1 MAETKTI
8 LVIGEIEKGKPA
20 SITRELLGGA
30 RALADK
36 AGGDIQLLLFGEAA
50 ATLASQGI
58 ALGADKV
65 YVASHAAYNEFGSD
79 AYTALV
85 SDLCSKITPALC
97 LMGQTDLGRD
107 VAPRV
112 AARLGAALAM
122 DCIEVNFDAE
132 NGRFLQTRPAF
143 GGKALSVMASSK
155 GLLQINTVRA
165 KSMPPAAPQD
175 GRKGESIALAEAPD
189 AGVIKAKLL
198 EAKRLETEG
207 IKLEDAKVIVA
218 GGGGLGGVAGFDMM
232 KELADILGGVV
243 GATRVP
249 VDENW
254 VPLSMEIGQTGKIVS
269 PELYIAIGISG
280 AAQHITGCINSKKIV
295 TINRDPDANMFKI
308 SDLGL
313 VADYKAVVPVLIE
326 KLKAMGQ

>member
-1 MAETKTI
+1 MAENKTI
-8 LVIGEIEKGKPA
+8 LVIGETEKGKTA

-36 AGGDIQLLLFGEAA
+36 TGGDVHLLLFGEAA
-50 ATLASQGI
+50 ALASEGI
-58 ALGADKV
+58 VLGADKV
-65 YVASHAAYNEFGSD
+65 FAASHAGYNEFGSD

-97 LMGQTDLGRD
+97 LLGQTDLGRD

-122 DCIEVNFDAE
+122 DCIEVDYDAE

-165 KSMPPAAPQD
+165 KSMPSAVPQD
-175 GRKGESIALAEAPD
+175 GRQGETITLAEAPD
-189 AGVIKAKLL
+189 AGAIKATLI
-198 EAKRLETEG
+198 EAKKLDTDG
-207 IKLEDAKVIVA
+207 VKLEDAKVIVA
-218 GGGGLGGVAGFDMM
+218 GGGGLGGPAGFDMIQQ
-232 KELADILGGVV
+232 LADLLGGAV

-295 TINRDPDANMFKI
+295 TINRDADANMFKI

-313 VADYKAVVPVLIE
+313 VADYQAVVPVLIE
-326 KLKAMGQ
+326 TLKKIMN

>member
-1 MAETKTI
+1 MAENKTI
-8 LVIGEIEKGKPA
+8 LVVGETEKGKTA

-36 AGGDIQLLLFGEAA
+36 TGGDVQLLMFGEAA
-50 ATLASQGI
+50 TSLAGELISF
-58 ALGADKV
+58 GADKV
-65 YVASHAAYNEFGSD
+65 IIASDAGYIEFNSD

-85 SDLCSKITPALC
+85 NDLCAKISPALC

-122 DCIEVNFDAE
+122 DCITVEFDAE

-143 GGKALSVMASSK
+143 GGKALSVMASAT
-155 GLLQINTVRA
+155 GLLQINTIRA
-165 KSMPPAAPQD
+165 KSMAAAVPQD
-175 GRKGESIALAEAPD
+175 GRTGETITLAEAPD
-189 AGVIKAKLL
+189 AAAIKVKQLEFKLMEAEGV
-198 EAKRLETEG
+198 
-207 IKLEDAKVIVA
+207 KLEDAKVIVA
-218 GGGGLGGVAGFDMM
+218 GGGGLGGVDGFAMI
-232 KELADILGGVV
+232 KQLADLLGGVV

-254 VPLSMEIGQTGKIVS
+254 VPLSMEIGQTGKMVS

-308 SDLGL
+308 SDLGV
-313 VADYKAVVPVLIE
+313 VADYKAIIPILIE
-326 KLKAMGQ
+326 KLKAAD

>member
-1 MAETKTI
+1 MDNNKTI
-8 LVIGEIEKGKPA
+8 LVIGEMEKGKAA
-20 SITRELLGGA
+20 SITREMLGGA
-30 RALADK
+30 RELADK
-36 AGGDIQLLLFGEAA
+36 MGGDVHLVLFGEAA
-50 ATLASQGI
+50 ASLATEGI

-65 YVASHAAYNEFGSD
+65 LVASNAVYAEFNSD

-85 SDLCSKITPALC
+85 CDQCAEIKPALC

-122 DCIEVNFDAE
+122 DCIAVDFDAE
-132 NGRFLQTRPAF
+132 KGLFLQTRPAY
-143 GGKALSVMASSK
+143 GGKALSVMASTT
-155 GLLQINTVRA
+155 GLLQINTIRA
-165 KSMPPAAPQD
+165 KSMAAATPQD
-175 GRKGESIALAEAPD
+175 GRKGETVTLADAPGAD
-189 AGVIKAKLL
+189 AIKVKLI
-198 EAKRLETEG
+198 EAKRVDAEG
-207 IKLEDAKVIVA
+207 VKLEDAKIIVS
-218 GGGGLGGVAGFDMM
+218 GGGGLGGPDGFAMI
-232 KELADILGGVV
+232 KELADLLGGVV

-254 VPLSMEIGQTGKIVS
+254 VPLSMEIGQTGKMVS

>member
-1 MAETKTI
+1 
-8 LVIGEIEKGKPA
+8 
-20 SITRELLGGA
+20 
-30 RALADK
+30 
-36 AGGDIQLLLFGEAA
+36 LLLFGEAA
-50 ATLASQGI
+50 ATLASEGI

-65 YVASHAAYNEFGSD
+65 YAASHAAYNEFGSD

-85 SDLCSKITPALC
+85 SNLCSKIAPSLC
-97 LMGQTDLGRD
+97 LLGQTDLGRD
-107 VAPRV
+107 VAPRL

-132 NGRFLQTRPAF
+132 NGLFLQTRPAF
-143 GGKALSVMASSK
+143 GGKALSVMASTK
-155 GLLQINTVRA
+155 GLFQVNTVRA
-165 KSMPPAAPQD
+165 KSMPAAAPQD
-175 GRKGESIALAEAPD
+175 GRKGETIILAEAPD

-218 GGGGLGGVAGFDMM
+218 GGGGLGGVAGFGMM
-232 KELADILGGVV
+232 KELADLLGGVV

-313 VADYKAVVPVLIE
+313 VADYKAVVPLLIE
-326 KLKAMGQ
+326 KLKALSQ

>member
-1 MAETKTI
+1 MAENKAI
-8 LVIGEIEKGKPA
+8 LVIGEIEKGKMA

-36 AGGDIQLLLFGEAA
+36 MNGDVQLLLFGEAA
-50 ATLASQGI
+50 ASLAAEGI

-65 YVASHAAYNEFGSD
+65 HVASHAGYTQLNGD

-85 SDLCSKITPALC
+85 ADLCSKATPALC
-97 LMGQTDLGRD
+97 LLGQTDLGRE
-107 VAPRV
+107 VAPRA

-122 DCIEVNFDAE
+122 DCIEVDFDAD

-143 GGKALSVMASSK
+143 GGKALSVMASTK
-155 GLLQINTVRA
+155 GMLQINTVRA
-165 KSMPPAAPQD
+165 KSMPSAAPQD
-175 GRKGESIALAEAPD
+175 GRKGETITLAEAPD
-189 AGVIKAKLL
+189 AGVMKVILLEAKLL
-198 EAKRLETEG
+198 ETEG
-207 IKLEDAKVIVA
+207 VKLEDAKVIVA
-218 GGGGLGGVAGFDMM
+218 GGGGLGGKAGFEMM
-232 KELADILGGVV
+232 KQLADLLGGVV

-326 KLKAMGQ
+326 KLKAMSK

>member
-1 MAETKTI
+1 MADKTI
-8 LVIGEIEKGKPA
+8 LVVGEVEKGKTA
-20 SITRELLGGA
+20 AITRELLGGA
-30 RALADK
+30 RALAEK
-36 AGGDIQLLLFGEAA
+36 MGGDVQLLLFGEAA
-50 ATLASQGI
+50 ASLAAEGI

-65 YVASHAAYNEFGSD
+65 FVASHAGYNQFSSD

-85 SDLCSKITPALC
+85 ADQCTKIAPALC

-122 DCIEVNFDAE
+122 DCIEVSFDAE
-132 NGRFLQTRPAF
+132 KGCFMQTRPTF

-155 GLLQINTVRA
+155 GMLQIDTIRA
-165 KSMPPAAPQD
+165 KSMTPAVPQD
-175 GRKGESIALAEAPD
+175 GRKGETVTLAEAPD
-189 AGVIKAKLL
+189 AGKIKVKLLESKLL
-198 EAKRLETEG
+198 EAEG
-207 IKLEDAKVIVA
+207 VKLEDAKVIVA
-218 GGGGLGGVAGFDMM
+218 GGGGLGGVAGFDMI
-232 KELADILGGVV
+232 KQLADLLGGVV

-254 VPLSMEIGQTGKIVS
+254 VPLSMEIGQTGKMVN

-326 KLKAMGQ
+326 KLKAAK